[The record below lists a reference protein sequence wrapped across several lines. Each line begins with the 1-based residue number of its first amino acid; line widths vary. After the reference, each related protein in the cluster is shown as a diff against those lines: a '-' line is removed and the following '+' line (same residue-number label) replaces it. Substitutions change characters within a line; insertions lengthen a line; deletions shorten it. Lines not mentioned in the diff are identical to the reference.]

1 MFPELKRSAR
11 GAGLIAAISLLI
23 IVALLAL
30 AITRTVQL
38 GAGSVGLDIL
48 SQRAL
53 LTASSGAQLSLNRV
67 FAPAGVGSC
76 AALTWDLSDLNGLPS
91 CQAAVSCTSVTV
103 RGRIFYELRS
113 TGTCAAGAE
122 QASREVLVRATP

>member
-1 MFPELKRSAR
+1 MFPRASHAAR
-11 GAGLIAAISLLI
+11 GAGLIAAIALLI

-53 LTASSGAQLSLNRV
+53 LTATSGAQLGLNRI

-76 AALTWDLSDLNGLPS
+76 AGQSWDLSDLNGLPA
-91 CQAAVSCTSVTV
+91 CQAAVTCASVTV
-103 RGRIFYELRS
+103 RGRVFYEVRS

>member
-1 MFPELKRSAR
+1 MFPNASRAAS
-11 GAGLIAAISLLI
+11 GAGLIAAIALLI

-53 LTASSGAQLSLNRV
+53 LTATSGAQLSLNRV
-67 FAPAGVGSC
+67 FAPAGAGSC
-76 AALTWDLSDLNGLPS
+76 AGQSWDLSDLNGLPA
-91 CQAAVSCTSVTV
+91 CQAAVTCTSVIV
-103 RGRIFYELRS
+103 RGRVFYEVRS
-113 TGTCAAGAE
+113 TGTCAAGPE
-122 QASREVLVRATP
+122 QASRKVLVRATP

>member
-1 MFPELKRSAR
+1 MYPELLKHQR
-11 GAGLIAAISLLI
+11 GAGLIAAIALLV

-53 LTASSGAQLSLNRV
+53 LSASSGAQLGLNRV
-67 FAPAGVGSC
+67 FAPAGAGSC
-76 AALTWDLSDLNGLPS
+76 GAVAWDFSGLNGLPN
-91 CQAAVSCTSVTV
+91 CVAAVTCSSVTV
-103 RGRIFYELRS
+103 RGRLFYELRS
-113 TGTCAAGAE
+113 TGTCGAGAD
-122 QASREVLVRATP
+122 QAERQVLVRATP